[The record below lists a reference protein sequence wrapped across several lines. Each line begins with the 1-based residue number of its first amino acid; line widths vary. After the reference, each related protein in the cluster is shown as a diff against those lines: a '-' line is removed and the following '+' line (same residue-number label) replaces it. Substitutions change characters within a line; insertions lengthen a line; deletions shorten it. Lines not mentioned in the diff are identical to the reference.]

1 MQNDKLKGGIMSRS
15 TDVIMPLASVF
26 TAICVII
33 IIIAIIQIPARIASK
48 KGHSFIGFLVF
59 AIFFYPFAL
68 IVALLIGDK
77 TSYSSE
83 ADKAEALT
91 KYKKLLDEGSITQE
105 EFDKKKKEYL

>member
-1 MQNDKLKGGIMSRS
+1 MNFLKNIKITKDNGI
-15 TDVIMPLASVF
+15 LLF
-26 TAICVII
+26 LFVII
-33 IIIAIIQIPARIASK
+33 AIIAIIQIPARIASK

-91 KYKKLLDEGSITQE
+91 KFKICGINSIL
-105 EFDKKKKEYL
+105 K